1 MLNRPTNDLLSR
13 AEPEGSRWDRQ
24 PGSRLTLLTVAMILP
39 LLVIGWRVTATVQR
53 SSEELAPRSSP
64 VTVTTQPI
72 PTHGGRVLADDGSVL
87 AHDQQRFQVLV
98 HYRWL
103 ESPTDR
109 TWLQGQALEH
119 LEPHARRDSARLAAT
134 RNEVLARR
142 ETMRDD
148 LASRC
153 RIGRRELDKRMG
165 VVQQRVERIVTS
177 VQRRRTRD
185 STPRPDPAGSFLESL
200 KTALTTPPRR
210 SATEPVVITEELVYH
225 RLLDNVPLE
234 AAAAIQEHPERFPGV
249 TVRVETRRVY
259 RHGSLAAH
267 VVGTRHRRSSSRGVV
282 PDREWIGSTGVE
294 KSYDHVLRGRPGLRR
309 IVTNRNGE
317 VVSTR
322 VLEPPRRGRDIQLT
336 LSLRLQRQAESLL
349 DEATSGGSPGGAI
362 VVIDLHTGAVRAA
375 ASAPRFDP
383 NRLVAPDA
391 VTWKRL
397 TEDPRRP
404 LFCRVTGMAL
414 PPGSVFKSLTATALL
429 ESGLVPDG
437 HSIACRGFLDR
448 PSHHRCY
455 VFSRFGVGHGKTNL
469 GDALCRSCNVFFF
482 DAARRLARSGPTGHN
497 NLHLWAE
504 RFGFGHP
511 TGIDLPGESS
521 GDLPAPPTRP
531 LISETMQL
539 AIGQGPVTATPLQ
552 IVRMMAAI
560 ANGGSLVTPHVVS
573 GHGPDA
579 AALAT
584 RADPRTTR
592 IANLSPRTLAIVQ
605 NGLRRVVEDPL
616 GTGYKRI
623 RLPEMAIAGKTGT
636 AEVGGDLEDHAWFA
650 GYGPAD
656 RPRLAFVVVLEHA
669 GSGGR
674 QAGPVARQLV
684 QSMQAHGLIGP
695 ATRVS
700 LSDKPAR

>member
-64 VTVTTQPI
+64 VTVTTRPI

-119 LEPHARRDSARLAAT
+119 LEPHARRDSARLAAA

-142 ETMRDD
+142 ETMLDD

-153 RIGRRELDKRMG
+153 RIVRRELDKRMG

-185 STPRPDPAGSFLESL
+185 STPRPDPAGSFLDSL

-309 IVTNRNGE
+309 IVTNRHGE

-650 GYGPAD
+650 GYVPAD

>member
-1 MLNRPTNDLLSR
+1 
-13 AEPEGSRWDRQ
+13 
-24 PGSRLTLLTVAMILP
+24 
-39 LLVIGWRVTATVQR
+39 
-53 SSEELAPRSSP
+53 
-64 VTVTTQPI
+64 
-72 PTHGGRVLADDGSVL
+72 
-87 AHDQQRFQVLV
+87 
-98 HYRWL
+98 
-103 ESPTDR
+103 
-109 TWLQGQALEH
+109 
-119 LEPHARRDSARLAAT
+119 
-134 RNEVLARR
+134 
-142 ETMRDD
+142 
-148 LASRC
+148 
-153 RIGRRELDKRMG
+153 
-165 VVQQRVERIVTS
+165 
-177 VQRRRTRD
+177 
-185 STPRPDPAGSFLESL
+185 
-200 KTALTTPPRR
+200 
-210 SATEPVVITEELVYH
+210 
-225 RLLDNVPLE
+225 
-234 AAAAIQEHPERFPGV
+234 
-249 TVRVETRRVY
+249 
-259 RHGSLAAH
+259 
-267 VVGTRHRRSSSRGVV
+267 
-282 PDREWIGSTGVE
+282 
-294 KSYDHVLRGRPGLRR
+294 
-309 IVTNRNGE
+309 
-317 VVSTR
+317 
-322 VLEPPRRGRDIQLT
+322 
-336 LSLRLQRQAESLL
+336 
-349 DEATSGGSPGGAI
+349 
-362 VVIDLHTGAVRAA
+362 
-375 ASAPRFDP
+375 
-383 NRLVAPDA
+383 
-391 VTWKRL
+391 
-397 TEDPRRP
+397 
-404 LFCRVTGMAL
+404 MAL

-584 RADPRTTR
+584 RADPRATR

-650 GYGPAD
+650 GYVPAD

>member
-119 LEPHARRDSARLAAT
+119 LEPHARRDSARLAAA

-142 ETMRDD
+142 ETMLDD

-153 RIGRRELDKRMG
+153 GIGRRELDKRMG

-185 STPRPDPAGSFLESL
+185 STPRPAPAGSFLDSL

-429 ESGLVPDG
+429 ESGLIPDG

-482 DAARRLARSGPTGHN
+482 DAARRLARSGSTGHN

-531 LISETMQL
+531 LSSETMQL

-584 RADPRTTR
+584 RADPRATR

-650 GYGPAD
+650 GYVPAD

-684 QSMQAHGLIGP
+684 QSMQAPGLIGP

-700 LSDKPAR
+700 LSDKPTR